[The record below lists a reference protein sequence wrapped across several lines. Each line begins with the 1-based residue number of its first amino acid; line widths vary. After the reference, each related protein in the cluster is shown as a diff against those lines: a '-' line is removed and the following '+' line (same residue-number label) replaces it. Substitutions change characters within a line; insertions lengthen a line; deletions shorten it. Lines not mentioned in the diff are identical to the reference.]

1 MRLSWES
8 THHAPKN
15 AMICLSFPAKS
26 LTPMQSEKTTA
37 SIFINYRRVP
47 TKPDALNIQH
57 ELEKHFGEG
66 SVFLDIKDIEPG
78 DYWGQNLEQNL
89 HNARIL
95 VVLIDAN
102 WLRAQD
108 PETGI
113 RRLDQEHD
121 WVRKEIA
128 FFLEAAKKGAD
139 KTIIPVLLNEGTVFP
154 RKEHLPE
161 VLRDLAASQHSCRI
175 RTENI
180 SYDIMQLVDA
190 IKKRGVSA
198 ADGPAQPSLGAL
210 DEVYP
215 LPELTLTEARRTLT
229 DPYVGLRYFEEKEAH
244 IYFGRDADLFKLI
257 NSIGQPDYNL
267 CLLYGPSGV
276 GKSSLVHAG
285 LLPRI
290 RPKYSIYGP
299 YRRSFV
305 QGLDAQLLEALEK
318 AHAGGNSKPAL
329 ILLDQVEEMF
339 THTNPER
346 PQEAPAFFSAL
357 TAALRENSRSIR
369 FLLSF
374 RFEHFTSV
382 FKPLEGAGVQVL
394 SLGLDP
400 LQRPAV
406 RQAIEGVLKRPPL
419 PERFGLCIEEDLIET
434 MIHAVSSDKDS
445 HIAPLLQ
452 LQLRSMWDE
461 AVALDDREP
470 RFDRT
475 LYKRFEKYG
484 LQQMMEHLLGRL
496 PETWKP
502 ALESGLIIGLLHRFV
517 TPRGTAGSA
526 RTEDLIDAYPH
537 IESFT
542 GLLQALEDAYLLIAL
557 PNGEGYRLA
566 HDALAPIVQ
575 QMHQSS
581 DLPGQR
587 AARIIETKARDHDR
601 NYDLAFSEVD
611 LEIVR
616 AGQPGMPAI
625 NPGLLA
631 RIEQDEARYRAER
644 EQRFRLAFDAA
655 EKEVEHLNYDK
666 ALNDLQLAAGYGIRL
681 DKVLQVA
688 HTLPFV
694 FALMGKEAQLRDSMA
709 LVQRLTEDGT
719 ALSWM
724 QAATPQAFLQDL
736 ARLDTA
742 LWQAMQQ
749 RHFPTL
755 LPIPGGTY
763 PMGSEEGYEDEKPVH
778 TVTVDDFLLAD
789 TPVTFWQYGLFC
801 LLTGRRLPNDS
812 GFGRGDRPV
821 ININWFDAA
830 AYCNWLS
837 EREGLEKV
845 YADERD
851 DDNLPADFTSNG
863 YRLPTEA
870 EWEYAAGGGAENRS
884 RFGNGK
890 EVADPAEINFDA
902 EHPYNERYY
911 PNLYVK
917 GKSRRAT
924 TPVRQFSPNA
934 LGLHDMSGNVY
945 EWCQDWWSEGED
957 HFYAKSEGAR
967 NPLGPEEGSTRVVRG
982 GSWDV
987 NAYYCRASYRVRVH
1001 PIETYY
1007 NIGFRVSRRLNNP

>member
-1 MRLSWES
+1 
-8 THHAPKN
+8 
-15 AMICLSFPAKS
+15 
-26 LTPMQSEKTTA
+26 MQNEKKQKD
-37 SIFINYRRVP
+37 IFINYRRVP

-89 HNARIL
+89 QNARIL

-108 PETGI
+108 PETGV

-139 KTIIPVLLNEGTVFP
+139 KTIIPLLLNEGTVFP
-154 RKEHLPE
+154 KKEHLPE

-198 ADGPAQPSLGAL
+198 ADGPAQASLGAL

-215 LPELTLTEARRTLT
+215 LPELTLTEARRLT

-305 QGLDAQLLEALEK
+305 QGLDAQLLDALEK
-318 AHAGGNSKPAL
+318 VQAEGNSKPAL

-357 TAALRENSRSIR
+357 TAALRENSRSLR

-374 RFEHFTSV
+374 RFEHFTSIV
-382 FKPLEGAGVQVL
+382 KPLEGAGVQVL

-419 PERFGLCIEEDLIET
+419 PERFGLRIEEDLIET

-445 HIAPLLQ
+445 NIAPLLQ

-496 PETWKP
+496 PGTWKP
-502 ALESGLIIGLLHRFV
+502 ALESGLVIGLLHRFV
-517 TPRGTAGSA
+517 TPRGTAGSD
-526 RTEDLIDAYPH
+526 RTEDLIDAYLH

-566 HDALAPIVQ
+566 HDSLAPIVKDKY
-575 QMHQSS
+575 QSS

-587 AARIIETKARDHDR
+587 AYRIIETKDRDHAR
-601 NYDLAFSEVD
+601 GYDLAFSEVD

-616 AGQPGMPAI
+616 AGQQGMPAI
-625 NPGLLA
+625 RPALLD
-631 RIEQDEARYRAER
+631 RIEQEEARYRAER
-644 EQRFRLAFDAA
+644 EKNFRLAFESA
-655 EKEVEHLNYDK
+655 EKAVEHLDYDK
-666 ALNDLQLAAGYGIRL
+666 ALNDLQLAAGHGVHSDEVLRL
-681 DKVLQVA
+681 A
-688 HTLPFV
+688 RELPFPL
-694 FALMGKEAQLRDSMA
+694 ALMGKEEAWRKAADLIHGRSGEKPSPLWQKNLNARD
-709 LVQRLTEDGT
+709 
-719 ALSWM
+719 
-724 QAATPQAFLQDL
+724 FLHDL
-736 ARLDTA
+736 AAQDA
-742 LWQAMQQ
+742 PLWQAMQQ
-749 RHFPTL
+749 RHFPSL
-755 LPIPGGTY
+755 LPIAGGTY
-763 PMGSEEGYEDEKPVH
+763 RMGSEEGYEDEKPVH

-789 TPVTFWQYGLFC
+789 TPVTCWQYGLFC
-801 LLTGRRLPNDS
+801 LLTTGRDVPNDS

-821 ININWFDAA
+821 ININWLDAA

-845 YADERD
+845 YADEID
-851 DDNLPADFTSNG
+851 DDDLAADYTRNG

-870 EWEYAAGGGAENRS
+870 EWEYAAGGGAENRT

-890 EVADPAEINFDA
+890 EVADPEEMNFHA
-902 EHPYNERYY
+902 EHPYNEKYY

-917 GKSRRAT
+917 GKSRGAT
-924 TPVRQFSPNA
+924 TPVRMFAPNA

-945 EWCQDWWSEGED
+945 EWCQDWWSEGD
-957 HFYAKSEGAR
+957 NHYYKQSEGAH
-967 NPLGPEEGSTRVVRG
+967 NPPGPESGSSRVVRG
-982 GSWDV
+982 GSWYV
-987 NAYYCRASYRVRVH
+987 NASNCRVSFRNRYH
-1001 PIETYY
+1001 PVDRNIL
-1007 NIGFRVSRRLNNP
+1007 IGFRVSRRPS